1 MNNIRNCE
9 IAGHGT
15 YLPEQTVTF
24 GDQTRYRIDDDMTQI
39 DMLSIA
45 SLRALEDAELEPE
58 QLDCII
64 GASAAGVQ
72 PLPSTAALL
81 QERIAPDA
89 EAAALDVNSSCTS
102 FITAFDLA
110 SRYIQDGQY
119 ERILI
124 TSGDVGS
131 RFLNPN
137 QKESYEL
144 FSDASVAMVVTKTED
159 EAKGVIASAQQ
170 TWPRHAHD
178 TEIRGGLSRQPST
191 EFASSDPGD
200 YMFDMNG
207 RVALLSMLRV
217 LPPFFDKFCEKSN
230 LTVEDFEWIIPHQ
243 ASRALGLAMKKLN
256 IPEGKYADYVQDYG
270 NMVSASVP
278 FALAKKLGEGA
289 LKSGDKTLL
298 FGTAAGLTANAL
310 AIRL

>member
-1 MNNIRNCE
+1 MNKIRNCE

-15 YLPEQTVTF
+15 YLPERTVTF
-24 GDQTRYRIDDDMTQI
+24 GDQTRYRIEDDMSQI
-39 DMLSIA
+39 DMLSAA
-45 SLRALEDAELEPE
+45 SLRALENAELEPN

-89 EAAALDVNSSCTS
+89 QAAALDINSSCTS

-119 ERILI
+119 ERVLI
-124 TSGDVGS
+124 ASGDVGS

-144 FSDASVAMVVTKTED
+144 FSDAGVAMIVTKTDD
-159 EAKGVIASAQQ
+159 ETKGVIASAQQ
-170 TWPRHAHD
+170 TWPKHAHD
-178 TEIRGGLSRQPST
+178 TEIRGGISAQPST
-191 EFASSDPGD
+191 EFASSNPED

-207 RVALLSMLRV
+207 RAALMGMLRV
-217 LPPFFDKFCEKSN
+217 LPPFFERFYEKSD
-230 LTVEDFEWIIPHQ
+230 LSVEDFEWVIPHQ
-243 ASRALGLAMKKLN
+243 ASRALALAMKKLD

-278 FALAKKLGEGA
+278 FAFAKKLGEGA
-289 LKSGDKTLL
+289 LKAGDMTLL
-298 FGTAAGLTANAL
+298 CGTAAGLTANAL